1 MGQRLIISEN
11 EKSQIAKM
19 YGLIKEDAVEHIPS
33 NLVGK
38 TMDLYTDFDNKN
50 VYGSQ
55 FIIKDVDSD
64 ELKVRGKVDGND
76 FTIILTYNCECKCF
90 TPRFMGPGKTA
101 PKLYNTKMS
110 ALLNPILCANVKPTT
125 TKSDF

>member
-19 YGLIKEDAVEHIPS
+19 HGLIKEGIPE

-38 TMDLYTDFDNKN
+38 TMYLYTDFDNRN
-50 VYGSQ
+50 VYGSL
-55 FIIKDVDSD
+55 FTIKDVDSAGD
-64 ELKVRGKVDGND
+64 ELRVRGEVDGNN

-90 TPRFMGPGKTA
+90 TPKFVDGGKTG

-110 ALLNPILCANVKPTT
+110 ALLNPILCANVNPTT
-125 TKSDF
+125 PKSDF